1 MKVLVLG
8 GTGLLGTF
16 IRYSALADEFRLIIH
31 GNKNKADVNCNL
43 MNINETHSLLSRDKY
58 DIILNLV
65 AQTDVDKCEQDA
77 STSFNYN
84 IKTAYNLSQ
93 TLKILKIKPR
103 LIHISTDQI
112 YNENGR
118 NKEEKQNPINNYSL
132 SKYLAE
138 KLFDLDK
145 TIILRTNF
153 FGKSTELKL
162 ESFTDWIFKIAFS
175 KDKVL
180 GFDDI
185 VFNPVSNHTFIKAL
199 RELFVSSEV
208 GVYNLGSA
216 GQITKYGFIKKFL
229 KAINRGDKIQLHK
242 ANSSEY
248 LFAQRPENMVM
259 CNEKI
264 SKLLPFKLPSIEEEI
279 FDVSRDYCY
288 NE

>member
-1 MKVLVLG
+1 MKILILG
-8 GTGLLGTF
+8 GTGLVGSF
-16 IRYSALADEFRLIIH
+16 IRNSSLADEFRLIIH
-31 GNKNKADVNCNL
+31 GHENKSDVNCD
-43 MNINETHSLLSRDKY
+43 MTNINEMYNLLSKDKY
-58 DIILNLV
+58 EIILNLV

-77 STSFNYN
+77 SASFNYN

-93 TLKILKIKPR
+93 TIKILKINSR

-118 NKEEKQNPINNYSL
+118 NKEEDQNPINNYSL

-162 ESFTDWIFKIAFS
+162 ESFSDWIFKKSFS
-175 KDKVL
+175 QDKVL

-185 VFNPVSNHTFIKAL
+185 VFNPVSNHTFIKTL
-199 RELFVSSEV
+199 RELVVSKEV
-208 GVYNLGSA
+208 GVFNLGSA
-216 GQITKYGFIKKFL
+216 GQITKFGFIKKFL

-248 LFAQRPENMVM
+248 LFAQRPQNMVM
-259 CNEKI
+259 CNKKI

-279 FDVSRDYCY
+279 FNVGKDYCY